1 MLRRLTLSAK
11 ATLLLSLV
19 VFGVVLALT
28 YFMAQSSESVI
39 EDDYRKRSINAADR
53 LAAKL
58 GEQPVFPSKSNLEDL
73 LFGVSEKNL
82 SITDIS
88 VFQVHGKEVALAA
101 TSSADET
108 ITASPDVRGVIESG
122 KRLDRFG
129 HDGKS
134 RYVESVVPIHH
145 VMHLPRSKVPIDR
158 IIGCV
163 SVHTSLEQADQIIE
177 KSLGIAYFFAPVSI
191 LLLIIPLNVLFRF
204 TVHKP
209 VKRIQEA
216 MARAEAGDLRAEVNL
231 DAQDELGMIAGS
243 YNRMLRQIGEATT
256 ERIRLIERINNFN
269 AELKFKVDSATTE
282 LTERNRELRDLN
294 AKLLK
299 MQLELVHLERLAVAG
314 QLTATFAHEVGTP
327 LNLISGHVQLLIE
340 SFHDNETIA
349 RKLALV
355 QSQIRRLGEIVR
367 RLLDA
372 TRKPKLDLAPVDL
385 NALVQ
390 NIATLIQPTLHSRH
404 IQLFD
409 RLDPHLPPI
418 QADHKQLEQVLLNLI
433 NNSLDAMP
441 GGGEL
446 RIETAPGPENTAS
459 IRITDTGAGI
469 QPEHLERLF
478 EPMFTTK
485 EIGQGT
491 GLGLSICRAIIKE
504 HGGEIAVRSTPGAG
518 TTFSILLP
526 AEVPVLQ
533 AGA

>member
-1 MLRRLTLSAK
+1 MFRRLSLPAK
-11 ATLLLSLV
+11 VTLLLSLV

-28 YFMAQSSESVI
+28 YFMAQSSKSVI
-39 EDDYRKRSINAADR
+39 EDDYRKRSISAADR
-53 LAAKL
+53 LASKL
-58 GEQPVFPSKSNLEDL
+58 GEHPELPDKSDMEDL
-73 LFGVSEKNL
+73 LFGASEKNL

-88 VFQVHGKEVALAA
+88 VFQVHGKEVTLAA
-101 TSSADET
+101 TSSSDDDIPVSAD
-108 ITASPDVRGVIESG
+108 IRNVIETG
-122 KRLDRFG
+122 KRLDRLG

-134 RYVESVVPIHH
+134 RYVDIVVPIHH
-145 VMHLPRSKVPIDR
+145 VSHPPKTKLALDR
-158 IIGCV
+158 IVGCV

-177 KSLGIAYFFAPVSI
+177 KSLNIAYFFAPVSI
-191 LLLIIPLNVLFRF
+191 LLLIVPLNILFRF

-209 VKRIQEA
+209 VKKIQEA

-231 DAQDELGMIAGS
+231 ESRDELGMIAGS
-243 YNRMLRQIGEATT
+243 YNRMLRQIGEATS
-256 ERIRLIERINNFN
+256 ERISLIERINNFN
-269 AELKFKVDSATTE
+269 DELKSKVARPIE
-282 LTERNRELRDLN
+282 LTQRNRTRDLN
-294 AKLLK
+294 ARLLK
-299 MQLELVHLERLAVAG
+299 MQLSGSTERLAVAG

-340 SFHDNETIA
+340 SFHDNDTMV

-372 TRKPKLDLAPVDL
+372 TRKPKLELMPVNL

-390 NIATLIQPTLHSRH
+390 TVGALIQPTLHRRQ
-404 IQLFD
+404 IQFMD
-409 RLDPHLPPI
+409 QLDPELPTI
-418 QADHKQLEQVLLNLI
+418 QADQKQLEHVLLNLI

-441 GGGEL
+441 NGGQL
-446 RIETAPGPENTAS
+446 RIETTPGPDGTAS
-459 IRITDTGAGI
+459 IRISDTGTGI
-469 QPEHLERLF
+469 QPTHLERLF

-491 GLGLSICRAIIKE
+491 GLGLSICRAIVKE
-504 HGGEIAVRSTPGAG
+504 HGGEIAVKSEPGVG

>member
-1 MLRRLTLSAK
+1 MFRRLSLPAK

-28 YFMAQSSESVI
+28 YFMAQSSKSVI
-39 EDDYRKRSINAADR
+39 EDDYRKRSIVAADR
-53 LAAKL
+53 LASKL
-58 GEQPVFPSKSNLEDL
+58 GEHPELPLKNDLEDL
-73 LFGVSEKNL
+73 LFGAGEKNL

-88 VFQVHGKEVALAA
+88 VFEVHGNEIKLAA
-101 TSSADET
+101 TSSNDENVP
-108 ITASPDVRGVIESG
+108 ITPDLRGVIESG
-122 KRLDRFG
+122 KKLDQLG

-134 RYVESVVPIHH
+134 RYVDIVVPIRH
-145 VMHLPRSKVPIDR
+145 VSHLPKGKPPLDR
-158 IIGCV
+158 ILGCV
-163 SVHTSLEQADQIIE
+163 SVHTSLEQADQIIA
-177 KSLGIAYFFAPVSI
+177 KSLDIAYLFAPAAI

-209 VKRIQEA
+209 VKKIQEA
-216 MARAEAGDLRAEVNL
+216 MSRAEAGDLRAEVNL
-231 DAQDELGMIAGS
+231 PSQDELGMIAAS
-243 YNRMLRQIGEATT
+243 YNRMLRQIGEATA
-256 ERIRLIERINNFN
+256 ERISLIERINNFN
-269 AELKFKVDSATTE
+269 NELKSKVASATTE
-282 LTERNRELRDLN
+282 LTQRNRELRDLN
-294 AKLLK
+294 ARLLK

-340 SFHDNETIA
+340 SFHDNDTIV

-372 TRKPKLDLAPVDL
+372 TRKPKLELAPVNL
-385 NALVQ
+385 NELVQ
-390 NIATLIQPTLHSRH
+390 NVGALIRPTLHARH
-404 IQLFD
+404 IQFLD
-409 RLDPHLPPI
+409 HLDPALPAI
-418 QADHKQLEQVLLNLI
+418 QADQKQLEQVLLNLI

-441 GGGEL
+441 GGGQL
-446 RIETAPGPENTAS
+446 RIETAAGPEHTAS
-459 IRITDTGAGI
+459 IRISDSGTGIPA
-469 QPEHLERLF
+469 EHLERLF

-491 GLGLSICRAIIKE
+491 GLGLSICRAIVKE
-504 HGGEIAVRSTPGAG
+504 HGGEIAVKSTLGTG
-518 TTFSILLP
+518 TTFSIVLP